1 MSVITRIGRG
11 GACGLGACLLGAA
24 AGGQSAVAGPPDG
37 AATRAYQPLHFQDGP
52 FERIASFPVF
62 RNTSVDEQT
71 VAEIVATTPDGMTLV
86 YTDSA
91 TENVGFVDVTDPA
104 SPQPGGVVAVG
115 GEPTSVATKDGYA
128 LACVNTSVDFLQT
141 SGDLVVIDVATR
153 QIVRT
158 LPLGGQPDAIAISP
172 NGKYAVIA
180 IENERD
186 EDLGSGEPPQAPPG
200 FVVIVDMLG
209 PIDQWSTRTVD
220 LVGVPDL
227 FPEDPE
233 PEYVDVN
240 QANVAVV
247 TLQENNHV
255 VLIHVPTGMI
265 LHDFPA
271 GEANLEG
278 IDATEDDVI
287 VQDESLFGVPREPDA
302 VVWTSNL
309 TFVTADEGDL
319 FGGSRGFT
327 SWTQW
332 GAPLHQA
339 GSSVD
344 RIAARIGHY
353 PESRS
358 ENKGCEPEGVEV
370 GKFSQGRFLFV
381 GAERANVVLVYQLF
395 FHPLFGAAFPLFR
408 QALPTGL
415 GPEGLLAV
423 PQRDLFVVACEE
435 DSREDGIRATVM
447 IYALTGGS
455 SYPTIR
461 SDDHPGTDQ
470 PIPWA
475 ALSGL
480 AADPHAG
487 ATAYSIYDSYYDASR
502 IYTLDVSSQPAV
514 ITAELPLVDA
524 QDVLLDA
531 LVALK
536 AALPGTDDFDPTDV
550 VGADGTVNLDPEGV
564 AALADGTF
572 WVASE
577 GAGNLVDGQSD
588 DDEPFESPNVL
599 VHVAADGVILDVV
612 LPPLELTRD
621 QLRFGFEGVAADGD
635 QLYAAFQREWKD
647 AGDPSGLVRI
657 GRYDLATGAWGF
669 AHYPLDA
676 VASPNGGWV
685 GLSDL
690 TVLADG
696 RLALLERDNQAG
708 PDAAV
713 KRITTVDV
721 AGVAFLDETQVAS
734 FPVLAKTLEL
744 DLLAAGAFA
753 PTGGPV
759 PEKLEGLC
767 VLADG
772 TTLVVNDNDGVEDNN
787 GETQLLRLDGLFE

>member
-1 MSVITRIGRG
+1 
-11 GACGLGACLLGAA
+11 
-24 AGGQSAVAGPPDG
+24 
-37 AATRAYQPLHFQDGP
+37 
-52 FERIASFPVF
+52 
-62 RNTSVDEQT
+62 
-71 VAEIVATTPDGMTLV
+71 
-86 YTDSA
+86 
-91 TENVGFVDVTDPA
+91 
-104 SPQPGGVVAVG
+104 
-115 GEPTSVATKDGYA
+115 
-128 LACVNTSVDFLQT
+128 
-141 SGDLVVIDVATR
+141 
-153 QIVRT
+153 
-158 LPLGGQPDAIAISP
+158 
-172 NGKYAVIA
+172 
-180 IENERD
+180 
-186 EDLGSGEPPQAPPG
+186 
-200 FVVIVDMLG
+200 
-209 PIDQWSTRTVD
+209 
-220 LVGVPDL
+220 
-227 FPEDPE
+227 
-233 PEYVDVN
+233 
-240 QANVAVV
+240 
-247 TLQENNHV
+247 
-255 VLIHVPTGMI
+255 
-265 LHDFPA
+265 
-271 GEANLEG
+271 
-278 IDATEDDVI
+278 
-287 VQDESLFGVPREPDA
+287 
-302 VVWTSNL
+302 
-309 TFVTADEGDL
+309 
-319 FGGSRGFT
+319 
-327 SWTQW
+327 
-332 GAPLHQA
+332 
-339 GSSVD
+339 
-344 RIAARIGHY
+344 
-353 PESRS
+353 
-358 ENKGCEPEGVEV
+358 
-370 GKFSQGRFLFV
+370 
-381 GAERANVVLVYQLF
+381 
-395 FHPLFGAAFPLFR
+395 
-408 QALPTGL
+408 
-415 GPEGLLAV
+415 
-423 PQRDLFVVACEE
+423 
-435 DSREDGIRATVM
+435 
-447 IYALTGGS
+447 
-455 SYPTIR
+455 
-461 SDDHPGTDQ
+461 
-470 PIPWA
+470 
-475 ALSGL
+475 
-480 AADPHAG
+480 
-487 ATAYSIYDSYYDASR
+487 
-502 IYTLDVSSQPAV
+502 V

-669 AHYPLDA
+669 AHYSLDA